1 MSKGHAISY
10 SEAELAFIKQH
21 STLPRPELTEQF
33 NTVFGRSL
41 KVENLSA
48 LCKRNRWHTGRDGHF
63 TAGQPSWN
71 KGKKGLKGACS
82 TSFKKGHVPHNHKP
96 VGHERITV
104 DGFIEVKV
112 AEPNVFKGK
121 YRIIYEQ
128 HHGEIPKGSVI
139 KFIDGN
145 PLNCDI
151 SNLMMIS
158 RSALVRLNQSYDFN
172 AVPNELKP
180 TLIAMSQL
188 KARIG
193 EVKRAGN

>member
-10 SEAELAFIKQH
+10 SEDELAYIQQH
-21 STLPRPELTEQF
+21 SALPRPQLTEQF
-33 NTVFGRSL
+33 NATFGRSL
-41 KVENLSA
+41 KLENISA
-48 LCKRNRWHTGRDGHF
+48 LCKRKGWHTGRDGRF
-63 TAGQPSWN
+63 PAGQPSWN
-71 KGKKGLKGACS
+71 AGKKGFMGANV
-82 TSFKKGHVPHNHKP
+82 TSFKKGQMPHNHKP

-121 YRIIYEQ
+121 HRIVYEQ
-128 HHGEIPKGSVI
+128 HHGEIPKGHVI

-145 PLNCDI
+145 PLNCEI
-151 SNLMMIS
+151 SNLMLIS
-158 RSALVRLNQSYDFN
+158 RSALVQLNKNYAFN
-172 AVPNELKP
+172 AAPDGVKP